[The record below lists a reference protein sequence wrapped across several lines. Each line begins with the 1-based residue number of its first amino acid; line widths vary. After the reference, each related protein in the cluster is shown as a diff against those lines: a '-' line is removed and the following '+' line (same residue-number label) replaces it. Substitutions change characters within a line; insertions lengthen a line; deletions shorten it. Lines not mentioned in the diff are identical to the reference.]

1 MITITALFVM
11 TIESHVFSLFLKSFA
26 NSYTNYKSNPTKVD
40 TLKILVSK
48 WNWFFSCLT
57 SMIKAVL
64 LYQNIS
70 ERYFIDI
77 EIYRLGK
84 YF

>member
-11 TIESHVFSLFLKSFA
+11 TIESCVFSLFLKSFA

-48 WNWFFSCLT
+48 WN
-57 SMIKAVL
+57 
-64 LYQNIS
+64 
-70 ERYFIDI
+70 
-77 EIYRLGK
+77 
-84 YF
+84 